1 MQLNDLHQQLN
12 VELLLVSNREMNQSS
27 GEEERRGIMPNNP
40 YMFNGSR
47 TAPARGKSRSKTNR
61 RRRNRRRTRKNRKNY

>member
-1 MQLNDLHQQLN
+1 
-12 VELLLVSNREMNQSS
+12 MNHKA
-27 GEEERRGIMPNNP
+27 EERRAVMPNNP